1 MIILYLVY
9 MILSFIFY
17 LIYNSCVT
25 LKFLCQNDEIQK
37 NEINTD

>member
-9 MILSFIFY
+9 VILSFIFY
-17 LIYNSCVT
+17 LIYKSCGT
-25 LKFLCQNDEIQK
+25 IRLMCNHDEMQK